1 MPTEK
6 RDYYSGAL
14 LFVPTREERT
24 TKRLKED
31 LRSELDEVKKIK
43 EEYMEELNKLREDI
57 NR

>member
-24 TKRLKED
+24 TKKLKED

-43 EEYMEELNKLREDI
+43 EDYMKELNKLREGK
-57 NR
+57 

>member
-14 LFVPTREERT
+14 LFVPTQEEKT

-31 LRSELDEVKKIK
+31 LRNELDEVKKIK
-43 EEYMEELNKLREDI
+43 KEYMKELNKLREDK
-57 NR
+57 

>member
-14 LFVPTREERT
+14 LFVPTQEEKA

-31 LRSELDEVKKIK
+31 LRSEINEVKKIK
-43 EEYMEELNKLREDI
+43 EEYMKELNKLREDK
-57 NR
+57 

>member
-24 TKRLKED
+24 TKRHKED

-43 EEYMEELNKLREDI
+43 EEYMEELKKMREDK
-57 NR
+57 